1 MGALTSKAKSIS
13 APQIAASIPP
23 PAEPATPPVP
33 TPEEQAAESRRKTL
47 LGRDRSRFGTVQ
59 TGFRGLLALAPLFGQ
74 RKKLLGE

>member
-13 APQIAASIPP
+13 APQVVAYTPASAEPSPP
-23 PAEPATPPVP
+23 PAP
-33 TPEEQAAESRRKTL
+33 TAEEQAAESRRKNL

-59 TGFRGLLALAPLFGQ
+59 TGFRGLLALSPLFGQ